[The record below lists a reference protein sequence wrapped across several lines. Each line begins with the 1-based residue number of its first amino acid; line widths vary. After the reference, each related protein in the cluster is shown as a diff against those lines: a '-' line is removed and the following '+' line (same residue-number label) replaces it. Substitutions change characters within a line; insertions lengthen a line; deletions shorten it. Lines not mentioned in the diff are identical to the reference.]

1 MGGLAGPERSPPARR
16 ACLRRHPRPESCD
29 PSVDDRVAGPSKRD
43 SGPLA
48 KRGLAGAGAMG
59 ADGFREAVFRVCRIS
74 ATQGLPLKIL
84 MVAPQPFFTPRGTP
98 FSVLQRIR
106 ALSRL
111 GHTVDLVTYPFGG
124 SPDVPGLTIHRSLRL
139 PVVRDV
145 PVGPSIPKL
154 LLDGPL
160 FYRAWSLARRGGYDL
175 LHSHEEAG
183 VLGSRIARAR
193 DIPHLYDMHSS
204 LPQQFSNFG
213 RFNWA
218 PVRAVFRGLERYTL
232 AGSDGVIAI
241 CPELEQHVLA
251 SGYQGPVAMI
261 ENTLDFD
268 LPEFSAAE
276 EEELTER
283 LGLRGHPVALYTGTL
298 EQYQGLDMLIEA
310 APAVLERVPQ
320 ARFVI
325 VGGTPTQ
332 IEHLRALAGAR
343 AVESA
348 FVFVPAVPPT
358 EVFLYHRIADV
369 LVTTRSR
376 GTNTPLKVYQYLR
389 AGRPIV
395 ATAIR
400 SHTQVLDEETAE
412 LVAPEAAAIAAGL
425 LRVLRDP
432 ERARALA
439 EAAGR
444 LARERYSEQAYLDR
458 LSEIVERVMH
468 KGRYWVA
475 A

>member
-1 MGGLAGPERSPPARR
+1 VLAASPKARILRPLGRRSRRGTLEARLRAARETWLGRCRRDGGRWLPGS
-16 ACLRRHPRPESCD
+16 
-29 PSVDDRVAGPSKRD
+29 
-43 SGPLA
+43 
-48 KRGLAGAGAMG
+48 
-59 ADGFREAVFRVCRIS
+59 
-74 ATQGLPLKIL
+74 GLPCLSYL
-84 MVAPQPFFTPRGTP
+84 CHTGVAVENLDGRASTVLHAAGH
-98 FSVLQRIR
+98 SVQR
-106 ALSRL
+106 AATDPGAVPAGSYSRS
-111 GHTVDLVTYPFGG
+111 GD
-124 SPDVPGLTIHRSLRL
+124 L